1 MLFTHPNNLRGAFLE
16 TDVMVVSGLDD
27 RPDDRHRRCRLNCC
41 QVDGTEGGAREGLK
55 EAKACRKH
63 GNLLVSE

>member
-1 MLFTHPNNLRGAFLE
+1 LE
-16 TDVMVVSGLDD
+16 TDVMIVSELDD
-27 RPDDRHRRCRLNCC
+27 RLDDRHSRCRLNCC
-41 QVDGTEGGAREGLK
+41 QVDGTKGGAREGLN